1 MELKK
6 HLIGHTYK
14 SKTLTCAINEENID
28 KLKEVGADVFEAKK
42 PRRKKEDKFK
52 GIVEDDNSNT
62 EGAE

>member
-14 SKTLTCAINEENID
+14 SKSLTCVINEENID
-28 KLKEVGADVFEAKK
+28 RLKEAGADVFEPKK
-42 PRRKKEDKFK
+42 SRRKKEDKFK
-52 GIVEDDNSNT
+52 GIVEDDDSNT